1 MIAMRLLP
9 ISAAL
14 LLGLT
19 TIAAAQM
26 MGPGMMGP
34 GMGPGMGFPGAA
46 PQQRPQE
53 PPCFKDFA
61 PIKAEAER
69 RANALRDLMKKKPA
83 REEACAGIK
92 SFSQAEGNVVRFIVK
107 NADSCGIPQQAVAQ
121 MKSNHDRTQK
131 MQNQVCNMAQAG
143 PAKPTGPG
151 LSDALG
157 TTRSTAGSLDP
168 LAPKSGTMDTL
179 TGNVLSR

>member
-1 MIAMRLLP
+1 MRLLP
-9 ISAAL
+9 TSAAV

-34 GMGPGMGFPGAA
+34 GMGPGMGFPGSV

-53 PPCFKDFA
+53 PPCFREFA
-61 PIKAEAER
+61 PIKAEAEK
-69 RANALRDLMKKKPA
+69 RAGMLKNLMQKKPQ

-121 MKSNHDRTQK
+121 MKANHDRTLK
-131 MQNQVCNMAQAG
+131 MQSQVCNVAAG

-151 LSDALG
+151 LSEALG
-157 TTRSTAGSLDP
+157 TTRSTCLLYTSPSPRD
-168 LAPKSGTMDTL
+168 S
-179 TGNVLSR
+179 